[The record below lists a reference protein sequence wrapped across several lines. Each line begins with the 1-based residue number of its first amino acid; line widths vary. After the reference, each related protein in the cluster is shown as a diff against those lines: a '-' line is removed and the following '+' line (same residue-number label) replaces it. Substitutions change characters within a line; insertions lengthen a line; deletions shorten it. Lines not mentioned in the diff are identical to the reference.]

1 MRNGQY
7 WNSEGA
13 KKVFTHPICSA
24 WVASLDRQTSIL
36 DLGCGYGRLTPAL
49 MKDGF
54 SMIVGYDSSAAL
66 IKRAIRENP
75 GAHYTSNWA
84 ALLDTSF
91 DLILCF
97 ALFTSCPS
105 SEEQRELV
113 SLIDACSH
121 QNALLHISD
130 YETGDNPNYQDR
142 YEQRRL
148 NTFGCFASGNA
159 IFRHHEDRHFDRLLT
174 NWRKKEER
182 TLHSTTL
189 NGNNIIIHQYLFAKA
204 GGPY

>member
-1 MRNGQY
+1 MRNDQY
-7 WNSEGA
+7 WETEGA

-24 WVASLDRQTSIL
+24 WVASLDRQASIL
-36 DLGCGYGRLTPAL
+36 DLGCGYGRLTPKL

-54 SMIVGYDSSAAL
+54 LAIVGYDSSAAL

-75 GAHYTSNWA
+75 GAHYTSKTS
-84 ALLDTSF
+84 ALLEKSF

-105 SEEQRELV
+105 SEEQRELAA
-113 SLIDACSH
+113 LIDACSQ
-121 QNALLHISD
+121 QNTLLHISD
-130 YETGDNPNYQDR
+130 YETSDNPNYQAR

-159 IFRHHEDRHFDRLLT
+159 IFRHHEDGHFDRLLT
-174 NWRKKEER
+174 NWRKRKER
-182 TLHSTTL
+182 TLYSKTL
-189 NGNNIIIHQYLFAKA
+189 NGNKIIIHQYLYVKA
-204 GGPY
+204 YEI